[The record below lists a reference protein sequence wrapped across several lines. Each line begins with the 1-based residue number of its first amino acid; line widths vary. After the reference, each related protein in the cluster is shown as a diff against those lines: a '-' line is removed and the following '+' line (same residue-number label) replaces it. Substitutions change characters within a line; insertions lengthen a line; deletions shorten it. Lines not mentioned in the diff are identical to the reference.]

1 MAYNYSCADWNG
13 LYDHL
18 RNVPW
23 EDIFKLS
30 ASVAAKEFCE
40 RVQVVTDAYIP
51 HCKYQVKI
59 NSSQSGPFRR
69 FLMRV
74 WQNACV
80 DTARCAMVCDVY
92 FPFSKIVQL
101 Y

>member
-40 RVQVVTDAYIP
+40 RVQVVTDALT
-51 HCKYQVKI
+51 HLNQAL
-59 NSSQSGPFRR
+59 SGDF
-69 FLMRV
+69 
-74 WQNACV
+74 
-80 DTARCAMVCDVY
+80 
-92 FPFSKIVQL
+92 
-101 Y
+101 